1 MRLLTFNHHSID
13 ENSTIGEVNEF
24 FLELSKGIK
33 KYILEY
39 GIQKSKFYTELEN
52 FIKYEIIKDYKI
64 IDAIKSLSRDLQSII
79 WDLITMKCNDD
90 CLNKLSSE
98 DEENITDYEVIF
110 SDEALENDYMILSFV
125 LEKNGIL
132 LSFNRERWVN
142 SSIEVLKYKDTI
154 TEPAYID
161 NIATEE
167 HANYLIR
174 KDILQKLPTTDII
187 YSNNFKDWLLSLD
200 VIHRDKTIEK
210 LQFVAS
216 QNFEG
221 RRENYI
227 APIATKKIDHLKE
240 IIVGSAG
247 GMSYA
252 QIRVFFKPYAEK
264 YLILNG
270 FIKQNESNQDEK
282 YDEEIEIA
290 NTIFEDIEKETDEI

>member
-90 CLNKLSSE
+90 CLNKLSEE

-110 SDEALENDYMILSFV
+110 SDEASENDYMILSFV

-132 LSFNRERWVN
+132 LSFNRDRWVN
-142 SSIEVLKYKDTI
+142 SSIEILKYKDNI

-161 NIATEE
+161 NIATEK
-167 HANYLIR
+167 HTSDLIR
-174 KDILQKLPTTDII
+174 KDTLKKLPTENII
-187 YSNNFKDWLLSLD
+187 YSDNFKNWFLLQDNSSIDKIVSKIGEAEKINFDIDGFL
-200 VIHRDKTIEK
+200 VKSIHQNIWQIKIGTQGG
-210 LQFVAS
+210 LQQSAIRVLFIKNDSKIYILHGFVKQGGS
-216 QNFEG
+216 TYDYTND
-221 RRENYI
+221 I
-227 APIATKKIDHLKE
+227 SIATE
-240 IIVGSAG
+240 I
-247 GMSYA
+247 YK
-252 QIRVFFKPYAEK
+252 RT
-264 YLILNG
+264 
-270 FIKQNESNQDEK
+270 NE
-282 YDEEIEIA
+282 I
-290 NTIFEDIEKETDEI
+290 